1 MTMAS
6 PDPLAGHKRKREGEK
21 GAQKTKK
28 SKSKTKQTTTAMETG
43 DDLESRILELEAQVT
58 ESRRHYNNIV
68 ELISA
73 AKDIDAKREKEDP
86 TPNLAMVALCR
97 VFCRLLATGSMK
109 KSKGLPE
116 SEVVIVQWLR
126 QRYQEFTDYLLSRL
140 NCDDALESLSLQ
152 LAMRLVKE
160 EVRGQTGQ
168 SDDAWRQGLFHRVV
182 REALSGKDGIT
193 MGEFRE
199 KFVEEYTDVRFY
211 TLHAIASILKE
222 PPSPKEQE
230 VLARNSLDL
239 LVSLPSEDIPGDESF
254 FDEFYGPEPEQ
265 SKHAL
270 KSLSAHKRQGQDA
283 WLAVLRSGLSVEQ
296 RKLALGNMTDRV
308 TPWFSKV
315 ELLMDFLTDSYNV
328 GGGTSLLAL
337 SGLFYL
343 MREKNLDYPSF
354 FQKLYS
360 LLDDGLLNSKYRS
373 RFFRLLD
380 EFMASTHLPAALVAS
395 FIKRLSR
402 LALHAPPAGIV
413 VVVPWVYNMLKRHPA
428 CTFMIHRE
436 IRDPKA
442 RQELEE
448 LGMADP
454 FDMEEQDPME
464 TDAIESSLWE
474 IETLQFHYHPN
485 VATLAKIISE
495 QFTKQ
500 SYNLEDFLDHS
511 YNGLLEA
518 ELGKDLKKTPIVE
531 YEIPKRIFTAEE
543 GELAPLGALMAQV
556 MEASG

>member
-6 PDPLAGHKRKREGEK
+6 PDPLAGNKRKREGEK
-21 GAQKTKK
+21 AARKTKK
-28 SKSKTKQTTTAMETG
+28 SKSKSKPTTTTIANG
-43 DDLESRILELEAQVT
+43 DDLESRILELEAQIT

-68 ELISA
+68 ELITI
-73 AKDIDAKREKEDP
+73 AKGIDAKRDAEDD

-116 SEVVIVQWLR
+116 SELMIVQWLR

-140 NCDDALESLSLQ
+140 NCNDALESLSLQ

-160 EVRGQTGQ
+160 EVRGQTGHG
-168 SDDAWRQGLFHRVV
+168 DDAWKQGLFQRIV
-182 REALSGKDGIT
+182 REALSGKDSTT
-193 MGEFRE
+193 MDEFRE
-199 KFVEEYTDVRFY
+199 KFADEYTDVRFY
-211 TLHAIASILKE
+211 TLHAIASVLKE
-222 PPSPKEQE
+222 PPSPAEQE
-230 VLARNSLDL
+230 VLVQNSLEFL
-239 LVSLPSEDIPGDESF
+239 LSISGTPGEESF
-254 FDEFYGPEPEQ
+254 LDDFYGPEPEQ
-265 SKHAL
+265 PKHAL
-270 KSLSAHKRQGQDA
+270 KSLSAHKRLGQDA

-296 RKLALGNMTDRV
+296 RKRVLGNMTNSV
-308 TPWFSKV
+308 TPWFLKV

-337 SGLFYL
+337 SGLFHL

-354 FQKLYS
+354 YQKLYS

-380 EFMASTHLPAALVAS
+380 EFMSSTHLPAALVAS

-413 VVVPWVYNMLKRHPA
+413 VVVPWIYNMLKRHPA

-436 IRDPKA
+436 IRDPQV
-442 RQELEE
+442 RDELEDM
-448 LGMADP
+448 GMDDP
-454 FDMEEQDPME
+454 FNMEEQDPME
-464 TDAIESSLWE
+464 TNAIESSLWE
-474 IETLQFHYHPN
+474 IETLQSHYHPN
-485 VATLAKIISE
+485 VATLAEIISE

-511 YNGLLEA
+511 YNGLIEA
-518 ELGKDLKKTPIVE
+518 ELGKDLKKTPVVE

-543 GELAPLGALMAQV
+543 GGLAPLGSLMLQV
-556 MEASG
+556 MEAGA